1 MDPTPVVTPTLTLTV
16 TPTTTPTPTWG
27 GYLTTATAS
36 QKANGD
42 IIVTYTG
49 GPAADSVVG
58 ITVIKAGS
66 AANGPYVLCEVTCP
80 VGESVTFS
88 NAGTPWHLDPV
99 IVTATFVDGTTHVI
113 LDTNVIG

>member
-1 MDPTPVVTPTLTLTV
+1 MG
-16 TPTTTPTPTWG
+16 G

-66 AANGPYVLCEVTCP
+66 AANVPILCALRRYV
-80 VGESVTFS
+80 SR
-88 NAGTPWHLDPV
+88 W
-99 IVTATFVDGTTHVI
+99 
-113 LDTNVIG
+113 